1 MRVVVAGG
9 TGFIGTRLSARL
21 IADGHEVVVLT
32 RNAQKSRDHIH
43 PSVRVASWAPGADWE
58 SLVDG
63 AGAIVNLA
71 GESIAQRWTA
81 GGKTKIVESRLDA
94 VRRLHEAV
102 AHAKLKPAVVVNAS
116 AVGYYGPHGDEEQT
130 EESRSGVDFLA
141 DTCVKWEK
149 AARTFEDLG
158 MRVVRVRIGIVLGE
172 EGGALAKMLPP
183 FRLGAGGPLGTGKQW
198 MSWIHVDDLV
208 ELLLW
213 AVKTPTVT
221 GVVNATAPNPVTMK
235 EFATTLGHVLHR
247 PAIAPVP
254 EFALKLLLGEMS
266 TMVLQ
271 GQRVLPKKTEAL
283 GFRFKHPLLEE
294 ALRDAL

>member
-9 TGFIGTRLSARL
+9 TGFIGTRLSGRL
-21 IADGHEVVVLT
+21 IAEGHEAIVLT

-58 SLVDG
+58 GLVDG

-81 GGKTKIVESRLDA
+81 RSRARILQSRLDA
-94 VRRLHEAV
+94 TRRLHDAV
-102 AHAKLKPAVVVNAS
+102 AHARLKPSVLVNAS
-116 AVGYYGPHGDEEQT
+116 AVGTYGLHGDEELD
-130 EESRSGVDFLA
+130 EESPSGVDFLA

-149 AARTFEDLG
+149 AARTLEELG
-158 MRVVRVRIGIVLGE
+158 LRVVRVRIGIVLGE

-183 FRLGAGGPLGTGKQW
+183 FKVGLGGPLGSGRQW

-208 ELLLW
+208 DLIVW
-213 AVKTPTVT
+213 AIQTPTVT
-221 GVVNATAPNPVTMK
+221 GIVNATAPNPVRMK
-235 EFATTLGHVLHR
+235 EFAATLGRVLHR
-247 PAIAPVP
+247 PAFIPAPAIA
-254 EFALKLLLGEMS
+254 LRLLLGEMAV
-266 TMVLQ
+266 MVLE

-283 GFRFKHPLLEE
+283 GFRFKHQELEE
-294 ALRDAL
+294 ALRSTL

>member
-21 IADGHEVVVLT
+21 IADGHEVIVLT

-43 PSVRVASWAPGADWE
+43 PRVRVASWAEGASWE
-58 SLVDG
+58 GLVDG

-81 GGKTKIVESRLDA
+81 KSKAKILDSRLTAVQRLHDA
-94 VRRLHEAV
+94 VS
-102 AHAKLKPAVVVNAS
+102 HAELKPAVLVNAS
-116 AVGYYGPHGDEEQT
+116 AVGYYGPHGDEELT
-130 EESRSGVDFLA
+130 EESRPGADFLA
-141 DTCVKWEK
+141 ETCLKWEQ
-149 AARTFEDLG
+149 AARTLEELG
-158 MRVVRVRIGIVLGE
+158 LRVVRVRIGLVLGE

-183 FRLGAGGPLGTGKQW
+183 FRLGAGGPLGSGQQW

-208 ELLLW
+208 DLILW
-213 AVKTPTVT
+213 AIKTPTVT
-221 GVVNATAPNPVTMK
+221 GVVNATAPHPVQMK
-235 EFATTLGHVLHR
+235 EFATTLGKVLHR
-247 PAIAPVP
+247 PAFAPVP
-254 EFALKLLLGEMS
+254 RIALKLLLGEMA
-266 TMVLQ
+266 TMVLE

-294 ALRDAL
+294 ALTDTL

>member
-21 IADGHEVVVLT
+21 IAEGYEAIVLT

-43 PSVRVASWAPGADWE
+43 PSVRVASWADGADWE
-58 SLVDG
+58 GLVDG

-81 GGKTKIVESRLDA
+81 KSKARILESRLDA
-94 VRRLHEAV
+94 ARRLHDAV
-102 AHAKLKPAVVVNAS
+102 AHAKLKPAVMVNAS
-116 AVGYYGPHGDEEQT
+116 AVGYYGPHGDEELN
-130 EESRSGVDFLA
+130 EESGPGVDFLA
-141 DTCVKWEK
+141 DTCVNWEK

-158 MRVVRVRIGIVLGE
+158 LRVVRVRIGIVLGE
-172 EGGALAKMLPP
+172 EGGVLAKMLPP
-183 FRLGAGGPLGTGKQW
+183 FRLGAGGPLGSGKQW

-208 ELLLW
+208 DLIVW
-213 AVKTPTVT
+213 AIQTPTVT
-221 GVVNATAPNPVTMK
+221 GAVNATAPNPVRMS
-235 EFATTLGHVLHR
+235 EFAVTLGRVLHR

-254 EFALKLLLGEMS
+254 AIALRLLLGEMS
-266 TMVLQ
+266 TMVLE

-283 GFRFKHPLLEE
+283 GFRFKNPVLEE